1 MIAAIRTRP
10 TATAS
15 AARTA
20 PRPAPRPFLERR
32 GFRIA
37 LRWIVL
43 AALLLVW
50 QLATLVA
57 ASPFFPQ
64 PVLIFERAATLW
76 FPNETGVLNANVRAD
91 VLPSIARM
99 LLGFGVA
106 VIAGVVIGVAIGLS
120 RRLGDYIDPIVQFM
134 RAVPPP
140 ALIPVFLVLFGTGD
154 SMRVLLIAF
163 GTAWP
168 ILLNSIEGVRGIEAL
183 KYDTA
188 TVFRIGFVDRL
199 TRIVLPGAAPK
210 IFAGVRTSLAIALIL
225 MVISEMVAS
234 SNGIG
239 FSIVQAQRGFGY
251 LDMWAGIV
259 LLGIVGYLFNLLL
272 TLIERR
278 VLRWQRTG
286 GRETA

>member
-1 MIAAIRTRP
+1 MTAALRARPEAADARAAI
-10 TATAS
+10 
-15 AARTA
+15 A
-20 PRPAPRPFLERR
+20 PPAPRPLLERG

-43 AALLLVW
+43 VALLLVW
-50 QLATLVA
+50 QLATMLA
-57 ASPFFPQ
+57 SSPFFPQ
-64 PVLIFERAATLW
+64 PVLIFERAGTLW
-76 FPNETGVLNANVRAD
+76 LPDETGFLNENVRGD
-91 VLPSIARM
+91 VLPSLARM
-99 LLGFGVA
+99 LIGFGVA

-120 RRLGDYIDPIVQFM
+120 RRIGDYIDPIVQFM

-154 SMRVLLIAF
+154 SMRILLIAF

-239 FSIVQAQRGFGY
+239 FAIVQAQRGFGY

-272 TLIERR
+272 TLVERR
-278 VLRWQRTG
+278 VLLWQRTG

>member
-1 MIAAIRTRP
+1 MTDAVRTRP
-10 TATAS
+10 TITVRTMPTTRPII
-15 AARTA
+15 AR
-20 PRPAPRPFLERR
+20 P
-32 GFRIA
+32 GFRMA
-37 LRWIVL
+37 SRWIVL
-43 AALLLVW
+43 IALLLLW
-50 QLATLVA
+50 QVATMLAT
-57 ASPFFPQ
+57 SPFFPQ
-64 PVLIFERAATLW
+64 PLLIFERAAALW
-76 FPNETGVLNANVRAD
+76 FPNETGLLNENVRAD
-91 VLPSIARM
+91 VIPSIGRM
-99 LLGFGVA
+99 LSGYAISV
-106 VIAGVVIGVAIGLS
+106 VAGVILGVSIGLS
-120 RRLGDYIDPIVQFM
+120 QRLADYIDPIVQFM

-154 SMRVLLIAF
+154 SMRILLITF

-168 ILLNSIEGVRGIEAL
+168 ILLNTIEGVRGIDRL

-188 TVFRIGFVDRL
+188 TVFRIGITDRL
-199 TRIVLPGAAPK
+199 LRIVLPGAAPK
-210 IFAGVRTSLAIALIL
+210 ILAGVRTSLAIALIL

-259 LLGIVGYLFNLLL
+259 LLGIIGYLFNLVL

-278 VLRWQRTG
+278 ILHWQRAG